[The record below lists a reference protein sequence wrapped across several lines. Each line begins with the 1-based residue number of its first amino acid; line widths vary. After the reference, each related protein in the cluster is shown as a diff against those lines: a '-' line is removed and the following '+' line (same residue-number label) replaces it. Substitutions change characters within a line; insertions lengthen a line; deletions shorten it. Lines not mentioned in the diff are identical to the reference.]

1 MFNIERWTEIFQ
13 SIQKNKLRTAL
24 SGMTVSLG
32 ILIFIILF
40 GLGEGLKNSYSDLF
54 LNNANNVIYIYPGK
68 TTKPYGG
75 FKTNRRIELKNAD
88 IDALKQEF
96 SSSIEYVNPSL
107 FVSEPISYG
116 LESFTF
122 EISAVSPSNQL
133 IEKHVLMKGRY
144 INEKDIKE
152 KNKVVTIGRLVAR
165 DIFKGDDPIGK
176 FINLGS
182 RSFKIV
188 GVFQDTSGDTEEN
201 KLIIPYTT
209 RQQILKGTDVVG
221 TVGITFDQSWSGSQ
235 AVKLSDNIKSFLKKR
250 KSVDPTDPSGIRIRN
265 VADEIDRSLQ
275 FANALQIIVTFVGI
289 GTLIAG
295 IIGISNIMVFIVK
308 ERTKEL
314 GIRKALGAEPNEIIK
329 MILTESIFITA
340 ISGFLGMVIGII
352 ILNSLDS
359 SALQEYF
366 ITRAGVDLNI
376 AFSATIILIIFG
388 VIAGYIP
395 AKRAAQI
402 KPIVALRDE

>member
-1 MFNIERWTEIFQ
+1 MFNIERWKEIFQ

-40 GLGEGLKNSYSDLF
+40 GLGEGLQNSYSDLF

-133 IEKHVLMKGRY
+133 IKKHVLMKGRY

-165 DIFKGDDPIGK
+165 DIFKGDDPVGK

-250 KSVDPTDPSGIRIRN
+250 KSVDPTDPSGIRVRN

>member
-1 MFNIERWTEIFQ
+1 MFNIERWKEIFQ

-340 ISGFLGMVIGII
+340 ISGFIGMVIGII

>member
-1 MFNIERWTEIFQ
+1 MFNIERWKEIFQ

-165 DIFKGDDPIGK
+165 DIFKGDDPVGK